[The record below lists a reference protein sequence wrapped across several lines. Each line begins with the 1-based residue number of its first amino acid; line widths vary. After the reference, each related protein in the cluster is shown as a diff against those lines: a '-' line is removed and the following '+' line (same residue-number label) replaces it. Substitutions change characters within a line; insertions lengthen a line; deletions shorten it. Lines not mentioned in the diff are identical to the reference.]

1 MFLES
6 DFYTKHKK
14 ELEEAIKEIDYTGD
28 PLQFVTDFQLCFYEC
43 KMRLDNKSYF
53 DILKNLGNNEEYVS
67 DFLLSYQYFLKTIS
81 RIILNINYNMHILT
95 INRLKPLNLMVRHM
109 NQTKYCLQ
117 QLLHLLLR

>member
-95 INRLKPLNLMVRHM
+95 NREELERFIISHFDGSFPRPPQV
-109 NQTKYCLQ
+109 
-117 QLLHLLLR
+117 